1 MKPAEVRFSVDADI
15 LGLGKLLGGLR
26 PDITYPGDPGTTLHK
41 RVRPACAITTP
52 RTKDPVWIPLVA
64 RQGLLIITRDANI
77 QQHHAELDAVR
88 ANQARMVAL
97 SSRDATSTW
106 SQLEVVMCQWRE
118 IEKLT
123 EQPGPFIYTATR
135 TSLAK
140 VL

>member
-1 MKPAEVRFSVDADI
+1 MRPAEVRFSVDADI
-15 LGLGKLLGGLR
+15 LGLGKLLGRLR

-88 ANQARMVAL
+88 VNQARMVAL
-97 SSRDATSTW
+97 SSRDATATW

-118 IEKLT
+118 IEKLS
-123 EQPGPFIYTATR
+123 ELRGPFIDTATR
-135 TSLAK
+135 TTLAK